1 MIVYYASIDK
11 LLMLTTTTDLQFF
24 RTYYK
29 KNWQDSRATSTYI
42 TLHVSMTSPQP
53 KSQKNVTQQT
63 FMVLCLLVQIPFFF
77 YLDFLSQP
85 FTNHRTAGKRG
96 GQFLLAINAESS
108 PLHIGSSQ
116 TQTGL
121 WFPSTNR

>member
-29 KNWQDSRATSTYI
+29 KSWQDSRATSTYI

-53 KSQKNVTQQT
+53 KLQKNVTQQT
-63 FMVLCLLVQIPFFF
+63 FMVLCLLVQIPFFSIWIF
-77 YLDFLSQP
+77 FH
-85 FTNHRTAGKRG
+85 NHSRITGRQGKG
-96 GQFLLAINAESS
+96 EDSS
-108 PLHIGSSQ
+108 Y
-116 TQTGL
+116 
-121 WFPSTNR
+121 

>member
-29 KNWQDSRATSTYI
+29 KSWQDSRATSTYI

-53 KSQKNVTQQT
+53 KLQKNVTQQT
-63 FMVLCLLVQIPFFF
+63 FMVLCLLVQIPFF
-77 YLDFLSQP
+77 LSGFS
-85 FTNHRTAGKRG
+85 FTTIHKSQDGREKGRTV
-96 GQFLLAINAESS
+96 LTSD
-108 PLHIGSSQ
+108 
-116 TQTGL
+116 
-121 WFPSTNR
+121 